1 MSNSAARG
9 REEAKLQTLYKLYLC
24 HTGFFP
30 PPSSV
35 DVSVD
40 IVRVQTA
47 HVQSEGCVLFKIRSI
62 SSAYEVLTLKS
73 GLKCFEQPSLGVSG
87 RCVEVW
93 AA

>member
-1 MSNSAARG
+1 MSYRV
-9 REEAKLQTLYKLYLC
+9 
-24 HTGFFP
+24 FFP
-30 PPSSV
+30 ASSV